1 MPNNSSYADII
12 RDWEKLLASVQG
24 DAADLPTAEP
34 HRLALQQTLDQ
45 IKTLKTRQDTL
56 QATRQETTQ
65 DLNKLVVQAR
75 EQAIRLRGVVRAEV
89 GPKSERLVQFGVAP
103 LRKRSRAAKTPPA
116 TQPAVPPAPHDP
128 AHDPAK

>member
-1 MPNNSSYADII
+1 MSNNSSYADII

-24 DAADLPTAEP
+24 DAASLPTADP

-45 IKTLKTRQDTL
+45 IKAQKTRQDTL

-65 DLNKLVVQAR
+65 DLKNLIVQGR
-75 EQAIRLRGVVRAEV
+75 EQVIRLRGVVRAEV

-103 LRKRSRAAKTPPA
+103 LRKRSRRTTTPA
-116 TQPAVPPAPHDP
+116 PAVPPAPHDP
-128 AHDPAK
+128 TAK

>member
-24 DAADLPTAEP
+24 DASTLPSAES

-45 IKTLKTRQDTL
+45 IKTQKTRQDTL

-65 DLNKLVVQAR
+65 DLNNLIVQGR
-75 EQAIRLRGVVRAEV
+75 EQVIRLRGVVRAEV
-89 GPKSERLVQFGVAP
+89 GPKNERLVQFGVAP
-103 LRKRSRAAKTPPA
+103 LRKRSRRTTTPTTP
-116 TQPAVPPAPHDP
+116 TVPPAPHDP
-128 AHDPAK
+128 VSGK